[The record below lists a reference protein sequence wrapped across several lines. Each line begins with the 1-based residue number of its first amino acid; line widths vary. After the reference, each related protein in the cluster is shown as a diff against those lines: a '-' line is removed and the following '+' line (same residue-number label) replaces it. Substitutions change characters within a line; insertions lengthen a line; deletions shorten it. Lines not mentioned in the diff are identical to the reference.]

1 MNLAELELFIQVADA
16 GSLSAAARVLDCSP
30 AVASAALKRL
40 ELQLGARLF
49 SRSTRSL
56 RLTREGTLFLAYARK
71 ALSLLQEGR
80 GLLDGELHHVAGQLS
95 ISAPSDLGRHWLQ
108 PALNDFQALYPQVQL
123 QLSLS
128 DELSN
133 FYRDPVDVAL
143 RYGQLS
149 DSGLIA
155 TRLLDNRR
163 LLCAA
168 PAYLQRAGMP
178 QQLEALKQH
187 NCLTFFLRGERYDHW
202 HFRDGQGNQ
211 SDLTVN
217 GNRSASDGAL
227 VREWVLAGLGIAYKS
242 QLDIAADVQA
252 GRLQVVLPDYWQDA
266 PLYLV
271 YAEREYLR
279 PAVRCFID
287 FMKARVRS

>member
-1 MNLAELELFIQVADA
+1 MEAFMNLADLELFIQVADA

-128 DELSN
+128 DE
-133 FYRDPVDVAL
+133 L